1 MNRLDD
7 LITEILE
14 CDIGSFSSSTPFKDI
29 DGWDS
34 LKHLR
39 LVVGIE
45 SNFQIQ
51 LSAEDIQ
58 KMISLVDARRILKER
73 GVNGQ

>member
-1 MNRLDD
+1 MQRLDD

-14 CDIGSFSSSTPFKDI
+14 CDIDSFSNSTPFKEI
-29 DGWDS
+29 EGWDS
-34 LKHLR
+34 LKHLG

-45 SNFQIQ
+45 TIFQIQ

-58 KMISLVDARRILKER
+58 KMTSLEDAHRLLKER
-73 GVNGQ
+73 GINE